1 MGFAPPMERYLWA
14 PRCRLW
20 KCMAMPKMIEESI
33 TSYIIYQQVRVNDW
47 AIRGWHISS
56 LELNRY
62 REAKGFIQVYT
73 GDSTN
78 MIFMYARWVNTFC

>member
-1 MGFAPPMERYLWA
+1 
-14 PRCRLW
+14 
-20 KCMAMPKMIEESI
+20 MAMPKVIEESI

-62 REAKGFIQVYT
+62 REAKGFTKVYT
-73 GDSTN
+73 RGSAD
-78 MIFMYARWVNTFC
+78 MIFMYARWVNMFC